1 MINLKLFKTV
11 FSARTIVKNV
21 RIFLSV
27 LLVEGLI
34 ETLILLN
41 VRVLQDTLIMVYQLT
56 VRNATII
63 VSLV

>member
-41 VRVLQDTLIMVYQLT
+41 VRVLQDTLMMVYQLI
-56 VRNATII
+56 VRNAIII
-63 VSLV
+63 VRLV

>member
-1 MINLKLFKTV
+1 MINLNLFKTV